1 MSLRFLVRGTTA
13 IACVAFATTA
23 VLSPAQAAV
32 PGSPAASQS
41 LGSLAF
47 APMSPAIPSDND
59 IAKAKQSEAATA
71 AESAKIDA
79 ILSSANDRLQGT
91 NATAMRA
98 NNTYS
103 DALTALSERRATA
116 ETAKAKADAA
126 AKEYK
131 SAKAA
136 MGHLAGNL
144 YKSGGMNLDV
154 QTFLVSSNADDAMY
168 QASTLMAL
176 TNNRTATFAS
186 AEAAAATSAALQAQA
201 QEAQK
206 AADNAAKAAEE
217 SKSAAQ
223 SATDQQATVV
233 KENQAQ
239 RDAALKQL
247 ATLHNTTVE
256 LEGARVDAITKK
268 AQEDALAA
276 QIKNS
281 ANLPAPVAPPGAPSP
296 GQGGGNSGQGGGNP
310 PPVQPPV
317 TQPQPPVT
325 QPDPPAPVVPVPPVT
340 TTPPPVTTPPPS
352 GSYINAM
359 VSYAMAQSGKP
370 YAWGGNGPNAFDCSG
385 LVQQAFAAAGKS
397 VPRTGTAQYW
407 AAPTRVPLS
416 QAQYGDLVVFDS
428 DGNGNFGHIAIYV
441 GNGQVVQAL
450 YYGFPLGVYS
460 ISSMTNI
467 VYPYVARY

>member
-1 MSLRFLVRGTTA
+1 MSMRFLVRGTTV
-13 IACVAFATTA
+13 IACVALATTA
-23 VLSPAQAAV
+23 VLTPAQAAV
-32 PGSPAASQS
+32 PGSSVDS
-41 LGSLAF
+41 KSWGSLPF
-47 APMSPAIPSDND
+47 APMTPAIPSNDD
-59 IAKAKQSEAATA
+59 IAKAKGSEAATA

-91 NATAMRA
+91 NAAAMRA

-103 DALTALSERRATA
+103 DALTALGQRRAAA
-116 ETAKAKADAA
+116 ETAKAKADVAA
-126 AKEYK
+126 TEYK
-131 SAKAA
+131 NAKAA
-136 MGHLAGNL
+136 MAHLAGNL

-201 QEAQK
+201 QEAQT
-206 AADNAAKAAEE
+206 AADKAAKAAED
-217 SKSAAQ
+217 SKSAAV
-223 SATDQQATVV
+223 SATDQQAAVV

-256 LEGARVDAITKK
+256 LEGARTDALIKK
-268 AQEDALAA
+268 AQEEALAA

-281 ANLPAPVAPPGAPSP
+281 ANQPAPVPPPGATSPGVPSNP
-296 GQGGGNSGQGGGNP
+296 GQGGGGNP
-310 PPVQPPV
+310 PPV
-317 TQPQPPVT
+317 TT
-325 QPDPPAPVVPVPPVT
+325 PDPPVAVPPPVT
-340 TTPPPVTTPPPS
+340 TPDPPVNPPIVPPPPVDPPTPPPS

-359 VSYAMAQSGKP
+359 VNYAMAQQGKA
-370 YAWGGNGPNAFDCSG
+370 YEWGGTGPNSFDCSG
-385 LVQQAFAAAGKS
+385 LVYKAFQAAGVS
-397 VPRTGTAQYW
+397 VPRTGTDQYW

-416 QAQYGDLVVFDS
+416 QAKYGDLVVFDS
-428 DGNGNFGHIAIYV
+428 DGRGNFGHIGIYV
-441 GNGQVVQAL
+441 GNNQVVQAL
-450 YYGFPLGVYS
+450 FYGYPLGVYS
-460 ISSMTNI
+460 ISSMTNK